1 MQFIKRYP
9 ERERPLFSYQKEV
22 LDLMHAAA
30 DEGRDYHGL
39 FFQMR
44 LGKTLQAIR
53 YCKSRGHNKVLVI
66 CPLSIIEP
74 TWKAELKKE
83 KLPFFQFTND
93 YIRYLSTSKSVHET
107 YHYQQIDDIWHFPI
121 LWAVTNFE
129 YLLTRT
135 RKGKNKSD
143 ENPLTLASDPGI
155 DPMLIDLGKPQTNG
169 KVVAAP
175 KKIPHNLECPPN
187 GEPWDAVIIDE
198 SIKLANYKNK
208 ISEFCCNYFRDA
220 KCRIILTGEATPNDL
235 SQYFQPIKFLKGDFM
250 GETEYQ
256 NFRYKHFTTN
266 YAGKLLPYAKSLPR
280 MQEELSTFCY
290 KVRRQDVNVGSSK
303 VYEQRIVDFNPAYR
317 VLYNFM
323 EREWAL
329 GETETQWAVV
339 AQNYLHQM
347 CGGYPGFDMA
357 IESHHKYEAL
367 RELLEGDLRD
377 EKIVIWCRFRAEQA
391 RLCARLERD
400 FPNYAAINGSVPVVD
415 RTRVIERFQQPDNPL
430 NLLICTYGTLEM
442 GIDLSA
448 ADTTI
453 YWSRSWSR
461 NQHLQ
466 SEDRI
471 IHPRKTYP
479 LLYIDLITRDSID
492 QDVID
497 NYNDKASRTDNF
509 NEKIYASFVERMRR
523 RQAAESGND
532 SSSSEN
538 AITQLPERYASKL
551 KQLREEHN
559 LAKGLV

>member
-1 MQFIKRYP
+1 MRFIKKYP
-9 ERERPLFSYQKEV
+9 ERERPLFAYQQEV
-22 LDLMHAAA
+22 LESMHRAA
-30 DEGRDYHGL
+30 DNGRDYHGI

-53 YCKSRGHNKVLVI
+53 YCKSRGHNKVLVV

-74 TWKAELKKE
+74 TWKAELLKE
-83 KLPFFQFTND
+83 QLPFFQFTND
-93 YIRYLSTSKSVHET
+93 YIRYLNSPRGVGET
-107 YHYQQIDDIWHFPI
+107 YRYQQIDDIWHYKY

-135 RKGKNKSD
+135 RKGKTEAAD
-143 ENPLTLASDPGI
+143 TMVIEN
-155 DPMLIDLGKPQTNG
+155 GKP
-169 KVVAAP
+169 AP
-175 KKIPHNLECPPN
+175 KKIPHNLKCPTN
-187 GEPWDAVIIDE
+187 GEPWEAVIIDE
-198 SIKLANYKNK
+198 SVKLANYKNK

-235 SQYFQPIKFLKGDFM
+235 AQYFQPIKFLKGDFL

-256 NFRYKHFTTN
+256 DFRYKNFTTN
-266 YAGKLLPYAKSLPR
+266 YAGKLLPYAKSLPK
-280 MQEELSTFCY
+280 MQDELKTFCY

-317 VLYNFM
+317 ILYNFM
-323 EREWAL
+323 ESEWAL

-347 CGGYPGFDMA
+347 CGGYPGFDLA
-357 IESHHKYEAL
+357 LESHHKYAAL
-367 RELLEGDLRD
+367 TDLLQGDLQN

-391 RLCARLERD
+391 RLCQKLERD
-400 FPNYAAINGSVPVVD
+400 YPNFAAINGGVPVAE
-415 RTRVIERFQQPDNPL
+415 RTRIIERFQQPDNPL
-430 NLLICTYGTLEM
+430 NILVCTYGTLEM

-461 NQHLQ
+461 NQHMQ

-479 LLYIDLITRDSID
+479 LLYIDLVTKDSID
-492 QDVID
+492 QDVIE
-497 NYNDKASRTDNF
+497 NYNDKAARTDSF

-523 RQAAESGND
+523 RQAAERGETAETSV
-532 SSSSEN
+532 
-538 AITQLPERYASKL
+538 AIPERYSRKI
-551 KQLREEHN
+551 KELREGHISS